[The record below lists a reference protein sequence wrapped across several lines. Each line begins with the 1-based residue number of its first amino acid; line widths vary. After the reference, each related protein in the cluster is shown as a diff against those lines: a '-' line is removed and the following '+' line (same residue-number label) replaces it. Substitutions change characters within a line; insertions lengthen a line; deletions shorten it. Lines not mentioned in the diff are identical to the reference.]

1 MASKPKKVA
10 IVGLDCAMPNLI
22 KKQIDEGG
30 LPTLKKLIDGGA
42 WAENCLPPFPTITP
56 PNWATIATGAW
67 AGTHQVTDFWIP
79 LKGKTPTNANI
90 AASYNSGNVKAEF
103 IWEAAAK
110 AGKKAIVFN
119 YPGAW
124 PARLAENLVVV
135 AGAGLGPGE
144 HRDGYSGNDHDMSLC
159 SNQLITTG
167 VYPEAIRGQ
176 LQPAEG
182 WANLDEPGEEPLEMA
197 APLMFP
203 RSAVSPVPTTWFVLV
218 RQSGGEGYDTV
229 TLSPSKDV
237 KDAFC
242 TLHPGEWSPKITT
255 QIQLSDGS
263 AREVFFKAKLIELS
277 EDAED
282 FRLYLTGMMDLSRW
296 VSDPAVLPL
305 ITASQAVPV
314 PEVAIIDYGTGKVDL
329 ATMTECAE
337 LHTEWLADAAVAL
350 MSQREWDLFCM
361 HSHPIDWSYH
371 AFLNEMDPT
380 FTPDEAKRAAA
391 WEAHRRIYE
400 AQDKLLARVLEVI
413 GRDGL
418 LVVVSDHGASPDATP
433 FNPIEALA
441 AKGLAKMKPLS
452 FDPSVPPK
460 DFGELVA
467 RQVETMNAMEPAKS
481 QALAQRMCY
490 VYVNLKGRDPEG
502 VVEPADHAKVQRA
515 ICDALLTYVHPK
527 TGTRPVALALP
538 KEDARLLGLY
548 GENVGDV
555 VYAIYPWFGFQHG
568 GTLPT
573 AEWGPGGLQALF
585 LMYGPGV
592 KKGAKIE
599 RTVQLVDVVPTV
611 CYLADLPI
619 PEQAEGAIVYQ
630 ALREPNAKDK
640 EITKLSEGLSRMQ
653 AALARKTRQPWDKHD
668 CA

>member
-1 MASKPKKVA
+1 MASKPKRVA
-10 IVGLDCAMPNLI
+10 VVGLDCAMPHLI
-22 KKQIDEGG
+22 KQQIAAGG

-42 WAENCLPPFPTITP
+42 LAENCLPPFPTITP
-56 PNWATIATGAW
+56 PNWATIATGAC

-79 LKGKTPTNANI
+79 IKGTTPINANTV
-90 AASYNSGNVKAEF
+90 ASYNSANIKAEF
-103 IWEAAAK
+103 VWEAAAK

-124 PARLAENLVVV
+124 PARVEENLIVI

-144 HRDGYSGNDHDMSLC
+144 HRDGYNGNDHDMSLC
-159 SNQLITTG
+159 SNQLITNG
-167 VYPEAIRGQ
+167 VYPEAIRSEFE
-176 LQPAEG
+176 PAEG

-197 APLMFP
+197 AKLIFP
-203 RSAVSPVPTTWFVLV
+203 RSAVSPVPTTWWVLA
-218 RQSGGEGYDTV
+218 RQSEGETYDTV
-229 TLSPSKDV
+229 SLSPSKDV
-237 KDAFC
+237 KDAFF
-242 TLHPGEWSPKITT
+242 TLHPGEWSPKVTT
-255 QIQLSDGS
+255 QIQLEDGS
-263 AREVFFKAKLIELS
+263 SREVFFKAKLVELS

-282 FRLYLTGMMDLSRW
+282 FRLYLTGLMDLSRW

-329 ATMTECAE
+329 TTMTECAE
-337 LHTEWLADAAVAL
+337 IHTEWLADAAVAL
-350 MSQREWDLFCM
+350 MGSNEWDLFCM

-371 AFLNEMDPT
+371 AFFNEMDPH

-391 WEAHRRIYE
+391 WEAHRRVYE
-400 AQDKLLARVLEVI
+400 AQDKLLARVLEAI

-418 LVVVSDHGASPDATP
+418 LMVVSDHGASPDSTP

-441 AKGLAKMKPLS
+441 NKGLAQLKPLS

-467 RQVETMNAMEPAKS
+467 RQVETMNAVVPAES
-481 QALAQRMCY
+481 QALAQRMLY

-502 VVEPADHAKVQRA
+502 VVEPEDYDKVVQQ
-515 ICDALLTYVHPK
+515 ICDAMLTYVHPK
-527 TGTRPVALALP
+527 TGTRPVALAIP
-538 KEDARLLGLY
+538 KADARLLGLY

-555 VYAIYPWFGFQHG
+555 IYAIYPNFGFQHG
-568 GTLPT
+568 GVLPT
-573 AEWGPGGLQALF
+573 ASWGPGNLNSLF

-592 KKGAKIE
+592 KKGLKIE
-599 RTVQLVDVVPTV
+599 RTVYLTDVVPTL
-611 CYLADLPI
+611 CYAADLPV
-619 PEQAEGAIVYQ
+619 PEQAEGAIIFQ
-630 ALREPNAKDK
+630 AFKDHDYKRTELAK
-640 EITKLSEGLSRMQ
+640 LQGGLERMQ
-653 AALARKTRQPWDKHD
+653 AAMARKTRQPWDKHD